1 MIPLFQVK
9 LPNGEEK
16 TITFAICVLATG
28 SETNEIAKLANIGLG
43 KGILSVPVPVE
54 KRLVHAFH

>member
-1 MIPLFQVK
+1 MIYFKVK

-16 TITFAICVLATG
+16 TITFSICVIATG
-28 SETNEIAKLANIGLG
+28 SETNEIAKLAKIGTG

-54 KRLVHAFH
+54 RR